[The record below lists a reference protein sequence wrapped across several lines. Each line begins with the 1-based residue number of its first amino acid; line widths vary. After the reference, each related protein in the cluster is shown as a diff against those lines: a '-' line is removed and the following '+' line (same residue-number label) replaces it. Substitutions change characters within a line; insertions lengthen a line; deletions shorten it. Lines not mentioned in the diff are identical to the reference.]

1 MPSQTVTLDFTGV
14 KQLQAVLKKLG
25 SHATQAAKAALYQE
39 AERIMTVSKKSCPVD
54 LGNLRASGQ
63 VSQPSEAGGHIVV
76 ELGYGGPAGA
86 GNHGGE
92 TNKEHVGYAIVQHE
106 DLSLD
111 HSKLLSKKESKRRG
125 GVVWGEIGG
134 AKYLERP
141 VLDAAKDLEVR
152 LGRRM
157 KQELERGRP

>member
-1 MPSQTVTLDFTGV
+1 MSNQTVTLDFTGT
-14 KQLQAVLKKLG
+14 KKLQDVLKKLG
-25 SHATQAAKAALYQE
+25 ARSTQAAKAALYQE
-39 AERIMTVSKKSCPVD
+39 AERIMTASKKRCPVD

-63 VSQPSEAGGHIVV
+63 VSLPSESGGHIVV

-111 HSKLLSKKESKRRG
+111 HSKRLSAKESKRRG

-134 AKYLERP
+134 PKYLENP

-152 LGRRM
+152 LGRQLKR
-157 KQELERGRP
+157 ELERNN